1 MFARNW
7 SNLSGEEVENVKSLQ
22 TDRRTDRQTI
32 DNRRSEKLKRSVH
45 FFIKLLIFIDFQYF
59 IYILHGMSL
68 IEN

>member
-45 FFIKLLIFIDFQYF
+45 FLIKLLIFIDFQYF